1 MAVPKK
7 KTSKRRTGM
16 RTNAKKCGPIALT
29 KCAKCGEPKKSHLVC
44 TFCGYYGGKKV
55 LDVKTKLD
63 KKIKKD
69 EKKKGKEAEA
79 EGEK

>member
-1 MAVPKK
+1 
-7 KTSKRRTGM
+7 M
-16 RTNAKKCGPIALT
+16 RTNAKKTGPIYLS

-44 TFCGYYGGKKV
+44 TFCGYYGDKKV

-69 EKKKGKEAEA
+69 ERKKGKEAEA